1 MLLEEQTT
9 DSILAAFYA
18 VYRVFGFGFLE
29 AIYTNALGVEL
40 GRRGLKAAREVP
52 IEVFYDGVPVGTYR
66 FDMLVND
73 RVLVEVKAARAIME
87 ADDRQLLNYLRAARV
102 EVGLL
107 LHFGP
112 KAQFKRLV
120 YTPR

>member
-1 MLLEEQTT
+1 MLLEEHTT
-9 DSILAAFYA
+9 NQIIGAFFA
-18 VYRVFGFGFLE
+18 VNRAFGFGFLE
-29 AIYTNALGVEL
+29 SIYANALAIEL
-40 GRRGLKAAREVP
+40 GRRGLRVSREVP
-52 IEVFYDGVPVGTYR
+52 IEVFYLGVPVGTYR

-73 RVLVEVKAARAIME
+73 SVLVEIKAARVVTE

-107 LHFGP
+107 VHFGP

-120 YTPR
+120 YSRQ